1 LSKKRDD
8 SYFAAQRRKNRKI
21 MRLVIPIVV
30 AVVAVGVAVALL
42 YKPTAALA
50 IDGVECHS
58 SEQLAYHQHAHLSVF
73 VNGQEQQVPAQ
84 IGIVSTPYSCF
95 YWLHTH
101 TADGI
106 IHMEAPQAMTF
117 KLGQFMDIWNQTKGE
132 SQSFFNTTS
141 GMPVK
146 VYVAEKNNE
155 QPKEFNGNL
164 RDVDLKSQEQVVLV
178 YGSPPS
184 TIPAYDF
191 KRLT

>member
-1 LSKKRDD
+1 MSKKRDD

-164 RDVDLKSQEQVVLV
+164 RDVNLKSQEQVVLV